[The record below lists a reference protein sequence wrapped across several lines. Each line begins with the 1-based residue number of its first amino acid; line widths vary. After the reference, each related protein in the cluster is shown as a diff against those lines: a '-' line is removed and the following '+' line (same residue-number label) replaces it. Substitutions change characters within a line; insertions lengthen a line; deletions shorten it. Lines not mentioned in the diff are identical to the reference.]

1 MKKKLFTLL
10 LCAFAWIG
18 ANANE
23 VINGVWYIYG
33 QNAKITQN
41 GSEVS
46 KPSDIDNIQK
56 ITPPAGITAI
66 KFVGSFPNGWDGT
79 WFQDNGGVAD
89 KANITSIDLSG
100 AILTGTTAGT
110 PDAGGNVTASNK
122 WGFSNFQNTALTVT
136 WPTAG
141 NITVIPDYAFKNTA
155 LQSVTI
161 PGYIKT
167 VCSHAFDSSSNDG
180 FLKSIKFDDY
190 DANGDGE
197 SDVDM
202 YLGYQAFSNTYAVF
216 DVYIETEGTIKASN
230 MAFPEAITY
239 GQGNVA
245 NTLARLHFPDTK
257 AEDYV
262 NQSHT
267 LDQATANDDGEFQ
280 KWLVAHYTN
289 ANTKG
294 NGWYEFVSN
303 GSSKKPDADMGDAV
317 LYTFSHPTIDYIVP
331 KGAKAFIVGSV
342 KNQGGDYLCELV
354 KVNVIPHGTGVIIF
368 GGTNSKSSEG
378 YRNLEMTAVVYKGKP
393 YDRTPQEVNDV
404 NVVNLLL
411 PSTNAAG
418 ETFEIK
424 PYDLTADG
432 KKIEYRN
439 FVFSKFSS
447 SDSGKQYYAKHGD
460 YGTGE
465 GLEEGNYYGFFRTK
479 KGTTKPGKA
488 FLRCLATEDEVF
500 ESTCGEIQVLEHPT
514 YRHEYADTTPY
525 GLLSEDDMVAKPYW
539 YAKKNDASSIIL
551 WKHKWGTRALAAGT
565 SGAKYFGEPTFDIEE
580 DETTGVAKVVNS
592 VSADETYFN
601 LNGQQVVNPTKGVYI
616 KNGKKVIVK

>member
-18 ANANE
+18 ANAWN
-23 VINGVWYIYG
+23 VTGGVLTINGSADI
-33 QNAKITQN
+33 
-41 GSEVS
+41 
-46 KPSDIDNIQK
+46 PSN
-56 ITPPAGITAI
+56 PPTESFTTI
-66 KFVGSFPNGWDGT
+66 KLVGDFTSGWDGNWLVWAREEDQAKKNAVT
-79 WFQDNGGVAD
+79 LIDMEGAD
-89 KANITSIDLSG
+89 FS
-100 AILTGTTAGT
+100 GTTAGT
-110 PDAGGNVTASNK
+110 PAENGDVRAASNK
-122 WGFSNFQNTALTVT
+122 WGFTAFKNTNLQIK
-136 WPTAG
+136 WPKAG
-141 NITVIPDYAFKNTA
+141 KITVIPDLAFNNCGMP
-155 LQSVTI
+155 SVTI

-167 VCSHAFDSSSNDG
+167 VCSHAFDSSSDDG
-180 FLKSIKFDDY
+180 FLKSIKFDEY
-190 DANGDGE
+190 DENGDGK

-216 DVYIETEGTIKASN
+216 DVYVETEGTIKASN

-257 AEDYV
+257 AKDYV
-262 NQSHT
+262 NQKHT
-267 LDQATANDDGEFQ
+267 LDQETANDDGLFQ
-280 KWLVAHYTN
+280 AWLVAHYTN
-289 ANTKG
+289 ANTEG

-342 KNQGGDYLCELV
+342 KNQDGDYLCELV

-378 YRNLEMTAVVYKGKP
+378 YRNLEMTAVVYEGKP
-393 YDRTPQEVNDV
+393 YDRTPQEVNNV

-465 GLEEGNYYGFFRTK
+465 GLAEGNYYGFFRTK

-488 FLRCLATEDEVF
+488 FLRCLATEDEVA
-500 ESTCGEIQVLEHPT
+500 ESTCGEIQVKEHPT
-514 YRHEYADTTPY
+514 YRSEYADVSPFD
-525 GLLSEDDMVAKPYW
+525 LLTEEQMLAKPYW
-539 YAKKNDASSIIL
+539 YAKKNDPSSKIL
-551 WKHKWGTRALAAGT
+551 WIHKWGTRKLAAGT
-565 SGAKYFGEPTFDIEE
+565 SSAKFFGEPVIEI
-580 DETTGVAKVVNS
+580 DETTGVTKVVNS
-592 VSADETYFN
+592 VSVDETYYN

-616 KNGKKVIVK
+616 KNGKKVIIK

>member
-10 LCAFAWIG
+10 VCVLASIG
-18 ANANE
+18 ANAYDNDGTTLTVYPE
-23 VINGVWYIYG
+23 DLQSGSAFINGGTSVLG
-33 QNAKITQN
+33 TAKT
-41 GSEVS
+41 
-46 KPSDIDNIQK
+46 
-56 ITPPAGITAI
+56 I
-66 KFVGSFPNGWDGT
+66 KLSGKFTSWESCWLG
-79 WFQDNGGVAD
+79 DNGAAND
-89 KANITSIDLSG
+89 KMSVTEIDLSG
-100 AILTGTTAGT
+100 ADLSAFTTT
-110 PDAGGNVTASNK
+110 SWK
-122 WGFSNFQNTALTVT
+122 FSNFENLKTIK
-136 WPTAG
+136 WPPVG
-141 NITVIPDYAFKNTA
+141 KISVIPSYAFKKTGIET
-155 LQSVTI
+155 VRI
-161 PGYIKT
+161 PGYIT
-167 VCSHAFDSSSNDG
+167 RIMSQAFDSDSGDG
-180 FLKSIKFDDY
+180 YLKNIIFDEY
-190 DANGDGE
+190 DAEKDNPNDPNYGNTSAPGYGK
-197 SDVDM
+197 SDVNM
-202 YLGYQAFSNTYAVF
+202 TIETEAFSNTYGVF
-216 DVYIETEGTIKASN
+216 DVYIETEGDLHAAN
-230 MAFPEAITY
+230 LAFPEAITY
-239 GQGNVA
+239 GQGNIK

-262 NQSHT
+262 NQKHT
-267 LDQATANDDGEFQ
+267 LDQETANDDKLFQ
-280 KWLVAHYTN
+280 AWLVAHYTN
-289 ANTKG
+289 ANTEG

-342 KNQGGDYLCELV
+342 KPMGDGDYFCELV

-378 YRNLEMTAVVYKGKP
+378 YRNLEMTAVVYEGRP

-465 GLEEGNYYGFFRTK
+465 GLEKGNYYGFFRTK

-514 YRHEYADTTPY
+514 YRVEYDDEEPY
-525 GLLSEDDMVAKPYW
+525 GKLNEDDMVAKPYW

-592 VSADETYFN
+592 VSANETYFN